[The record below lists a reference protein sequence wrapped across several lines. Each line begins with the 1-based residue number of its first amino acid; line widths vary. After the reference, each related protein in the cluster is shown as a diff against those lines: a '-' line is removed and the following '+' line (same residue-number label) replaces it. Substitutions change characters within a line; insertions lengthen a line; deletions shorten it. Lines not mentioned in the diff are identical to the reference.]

1 MWENNGRDWKN
12 NNFLGSKAS
21 KWTTKIGI
29 RNNSKIIKWLIN
41 KRMGSELIDFVIII
55 RSWVGF
61 KRRGLVDLQRW
72 GFGLKIKW
80 EMRKLKSNFK
90 F

>member
-1 MWENNGRDWKN
+1 MWESNRRDWRN

-21 KWTTKIGI
+21 KRTTKIGI
-29 RNNSKIIKWLIN
+29 RNNSKPIKWLIN
-41 KRMGSELIDFVIII
+41 KRMGLELIDFVIII
-55 RSWVGF
+55 SSWIGF
-61 KRRGLVDLQRW
+61 KRRGLVDLQRQ
-72 GFGLKIKW
+72 GLGLRTKW